1 MRLQQQRLFAHFCIG
16 TLLLLSGCVVQAPP
30 LRPEPSYEPVM
41 PVTAAPVPATTGAIY
56 SASSFDSLFV
66 DRRGLGVGDV
76 VTIRLEERTS
86 SQKSA
91 ETTMSKGVSNQ
102 IANPKLLG
110 SLIRGT
116 GTTDLNLFNN
126 DTDFSGN
133 AESDQSNSLTGTLT
147 AVIAAVYPNGLMQI
161 RGEKWM
167 NLNRGEEYLRV
178 SGLLRPEDID
188 DDNSVSSNRLADARI
203 AYSGTG
209 ALADSNIPG
218 WLSRFFISAKFP
230 L

>member
-1 MRLQQQRLFAHFCIG
+1 MIRRASTALLG
-16 TLLLLSGCVVQAPP
+16 TVLPLILSGCVVHSSP
-30 LRPEPSYEPVM
+30 LRPEPNYEPVM
-41 PVTAAPVPATTGAIY
+41 PVLAPLPEATAGAVY
-56 SASSFDSLFV
+56 QNGAFDSLFV
-66 DRRGLGVGDV
+66 DRRALRVGDI

-91 ETTMSKGVSNQ
+91 ETTVTRDANNQ
-102 IANPKLLG
+102 ISNPKVLG

-116 GTTDLNLFNN
+116 GTDDLNLFNN
-126 DTDFSGN
+126 SSDFLGN
-133 AESDQSNSLTGTLT
+133 AESDQSNSLTGTIT
-147 AVIAAVYPNGLMQI
+147 AVIAAVYPNGLMRV

-178 SGLLRPEDID
+178 SGLLRTEDIG

-209 ALADSNIPG
+209 TLAESNVPG
-218 WLSRFFISAKFP
+218 WLSRFFMNPRFP